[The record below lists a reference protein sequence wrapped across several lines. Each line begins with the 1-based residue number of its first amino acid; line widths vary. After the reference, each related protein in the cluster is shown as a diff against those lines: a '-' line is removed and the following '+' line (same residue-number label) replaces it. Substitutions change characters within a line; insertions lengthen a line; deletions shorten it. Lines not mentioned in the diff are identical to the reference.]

1 MKKKK
6 IENCEEREVTRPPKG
21 DRERIGRGDVSRNEI
36 GSERERLTKL
46 SKIGENPQTLVLE
59 TKKGDGLTEAGHA
72 SVNQHK

>member
-1 MKKKK
+1 LKKKK
-6 IENCEEREVTRPPKG
+6 IEKFGEMEVTRPPKG

-46 SKIGENPQTLVLE
+46 SKIGLNPQTLVGE
-59 TKKGDGLTEAGHA
+59 TKKGDGLTKAGHA